1 MVTIIGAFLILSGL
15 VSSYAIAKN
24 SSLSVQSISYL
35 ILGLGSLGLLFEL
48 FESNGE
54 LNYTI
59 PIFLGGVLVLHFLLG
74 EIFKNKIGLIF
85 NIIPILGAFSLFL
98 LPNLEGFSFNSFV
111 LESSTEVFIIAILS
125 AITPFLTHLAKLG
138 IGNLVIRFGNINW
151 AENEENYLE
160 SLVSYAFIGGVAAL
174 GNFLIGGLGLV
185 IAATFYLSAS
195 FIARNKLGL
204 KNEIILA
211 ASGAM
216 FLLITVPEVL
226 NLAGFE
232 SLNFLRAEV
241 IEGAFIAGFM
251 IIVHELFMKLARFNS
266 GNWRFIFAVLSILL
280 PVLAIV
286 LVGFAYQA
294 FERLGGVLSLAAIIA
309 SMAILSILFTLFKNS
324 NFVNLKLITLG
335 TTLLILPFVS
345 PVERT
350 SNINLA
356 DLGINQN
363 DKNEGEDSD
372 QAQEYLE
379 ISEAIGEWEIQAENS
394 KIFFELGPD
403 DGRTE
408 GEFKSVSGS
417 FNIDENVSKSTF
429 DVLLKVKDLTTF
441 ITPRDNELMGKG
453 YFNEEKYPEITYKS
467 SSAKKDDKSLIL
479 SGDFTMMDVTKTIE
493 VTVNVVGIGEKDGKK
508 ILVLTGES
516 EIDRTEFGQSPSS
529 KIGNIVDFELEIQAV
544 EK

>member
-1 MVTIIGAFLILSGL
+1 MVTIIGVFLILSGL
-15 VSSYAIAKN
+15 IASYAIAKN

-48 FESNGE
+48 FEKNGE
-54 LNYTI
+54 MNYII
-59 PIFLGGVLVLHFLLG
+59 PMFLGGMLIVHFLLG
-74 EIFKNKIGLIF
+74 EFFKNKVGLVF
-85 NIIPILGAFSLFL
+85 NVIPIIGAVSLFL
-98 LPNLEGFSFNSFV
+98 LPNLEGYSFNSFV
-111 LESSTEVFIIAILS
+111 LESSTEVFVIALLS

-216 FLLITVPEVL
+216 FLLIIVPVIL
-226 NLAGFE
+226 KLAGFE

-241 IEGAFIAGFM
+241 LEGAFIAGFM

-266 GNWRFIFAVLSILL
+266 GNWRYIFAVFSILI

-286 LVGFAYQA
+286 LVGFAYHA
-294 FERLGGVLSLAAIIA
+294 FERLGGVLSLAAIIT

-324 NFVNLKLITLG
+324 NFVNLKLISLG
-335 TTLLILPFVS
+335 TVLLILPFVK

-356 DLGINQN
+356 DLGISQS
-363 DKNEGEDSD
+363 DESQSEDSENV
-372 QAQEYLE
+372 QEFLE
-379 ISEAIGEWEIQAENS
+379 ISEAIGEWKIQADNS

-417 FNIDENVSKSTF
+417 FKIAEDISKSTF

-453 YFNEEKYPEITYKS
+453 YFHEEEYPEITYKS
-467 SSAKKDDKSLIL
+467 SSAKKDDKDLIL
-479 SGDFTMMDVTKTIE
+479 SGDFTMMGVTKSIE
-493 VTVNVVGIGEKDGKK
+493 VTVNVVGIGEKDGKR
-508 ILVLTGES
+508 ILVLAGES
-516 EIDRTEFGQSPSS
+516 QIDRTEFGQSPSS
-529 KIGNIVDFELEIQAV
+529 KIGNVVDFELEIQAV